1 VLGAIDVETGTWLQN
16 VPVLRGRNPTAFEG
30 NNHIFVPVAAPAAGV
45 TDTSV
50 CASFGLKDTGCIAV
64 FSH

>member
-1 VLGAIDVETGTWLQN
+1 
-16 VPVLRGRNPTAFEG
+16 VLRGRNPTAFEG
-30 NNHIFVPVAAPAAGV
+30 NNHIFVPVAAPAAGI